1 MSMNVQTDSDKVF
14 LTDDSGGVLVIAP
27 MGNLPSLNW
36 VELESASLGVFEMVS
51 QHPEGKVLVDL
62 TFLEYCG
69 STLLGIIMRIW
80 TKVSQAGGSM
90 VVCLSS
96 PQIARLMQLTQLDKL
111 WTIHPSREAA
121 RVALLGT
128 DVA

>member
-1 MSMNVQTDSDKVF
+1 MSTNVQTDSDKIF

-36 VELESASLGVFEMVS
+36 VELESASLGVVEMVS

-62 TFLEYCG
+62 TFLEFCG

-80 TKVSQAGGSM
+80 TKVTQAGGTM
-90 VVCLSS
+90 VLCQSS
-96 PQIARLMQLTQLDKL
+96 PQISQLLKLTQLDKL
-111 WTIHPSREAA
+111 WTIYPSREAA
-121 RVALLGT
+121 RLALLGT